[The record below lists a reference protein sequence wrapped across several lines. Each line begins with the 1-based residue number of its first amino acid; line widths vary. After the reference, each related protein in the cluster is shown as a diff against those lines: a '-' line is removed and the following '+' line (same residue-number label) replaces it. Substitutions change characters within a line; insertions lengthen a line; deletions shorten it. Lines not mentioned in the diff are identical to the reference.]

1 MFYSRQAMLGRME
14 VAHCSGTGHRFAKH
28 SHDECVIGVNLVGVE
43 EVWLDRRT
51 FSAQPGD
58 ITLYNPGQIQ
68 GGGVKEGEPWRF
80 AGLYLCADQLAA
92 DFGLAHL
99 EFERA
104 CWRQPRLGQCLSE
117 AVVLGLQADPHA
129 RERAEERLLEALA
142 HLVDACAARL
152 PRSTALGRGPVA
164 RVQALLADRL
174 QDTPDLEEMAA
185 LVGVSRFHLL
195 RAFQKETGLSPRQWA
210 MQLRTC
216 RARGLLRA
224 GVPATD
230 VAHALGFADQ
240 SHLNRHFRAAYGIT
254 PGELGR
260 RLRGQAAI

>member
-1 MFYSRQAMLGRME
+1 MLGRME

-80 AGLYLCADQLAA
+80 AGLYLCADRLAA

-104 CWRQPRLGQCLSE
+104 CWRQPRPVRRAPAGPGS
-117 AVVLGLQADPHA
+117 DRPA
-129 RERAEERLLEALA
+129 R
-142 HLVDACAARL
+142 
-152 PRSTALGRGPVA
+152 PVA
-164 RVQALLADRL
+164 
-174 QDTPDLEEMAA
+174 T
-185 LVGVSRFHLL
+185 
-195 RAFQKETGLSPRQWA
+195 
-210 MQLRTC
+210 
-216 RARGLLRA
+216 
-224 GVPATD
+224 
-230 VAHALGFADQ
+230 
-240 SHLNRHFRAAYGIT
+240 
-254 PGELGR
+254 GR
-260 RLRGQAAI
+260 RRPR